1 MIYKGT
7 QIRHIS
13 DVIHQKY
20 FSEFNLLNHLDLEY
34 FSNKKHLEIFRSFI
48 FLQLHLFHSTS
59 FNCLNVA
66 RYKFGA
72 VGRILSNKNSLIEQ
86 FYFFE
91 LRKFSGKIFIFPFR
105 KLLEKIKIH
114 LLQRIHGGTF
124 GNESLLKKTAAER
137 QLQRLRK
144 RKESTSSTTAQQ
156 SRRMD
161 ASTQT
166 IVRLTLVASPL
177 ELKTPSYKLLLIV
190 KVQLRPYLL
199 NYWEGKLKK
208 CHILKVDERNY
219 FGADLSHISRIKKL
233 EKCHIL
239 KVDERNYFGAD
250 LSHILRIKKLKKC
263 HIVKVVERNYF
274 GADLSHILRIKKL
287 KKCHILKVDERNYF
301 GADLSHIYIRILLG
315 REEPYIEKKII
326 VNLLGQKEPYIVKKI
341 IVNLLGQKE
350 PCIVKNNCEFYWA
363 EKSRKEVLSEIN
375 VKLKIEKNNKFL
387 IINEYKNKF
396 MNKEEEN
403 IYSENESNSSE
414 EETDKTN
421 TTETQAGLNKNIEV
435 EKLVEISINT
445 KEDSDST
452 QRINKEKPKEKTIN
466 DKIVTTIGKIII
478 ILLLNNNKIKTE
490 FHVVDK
496 EFPIPRDGILGHH
509 FLLQN
514 NAIIDKQELIQEQR
528 IELNVI
534 KESDL

>member
-1 MIYKGT
+1 TQLPSDRIIGILFDARRCADNAEAWEEADAGVADHQGPEDTAGVPNIFQIKTLRNISIVYIFTITSSPFYIFQLLERGT
-7 QIRHIS
+7 LQIW
-13 DVIHQKY
+13 
-20 FSEFNLLNHLDLEY
+20 
-34 FSNKKHLEIFRSFI
+34 RS
-48 FLQLHLFHSTS
+48 
-59 FNCLNVA
+59 
-66 RYKFGA
+66 
-72 VGRILSNKNSLIEQ
+72 
-86 FYFFE
+86 
-91 LRKFSGKIFIFPFR
+91 RKFSGKIFIFPFR
-105 KLLEKIKIH
+105 KFLEKIKIH

-124 GNESLLKKTAAER
+124 GNESLLKKTVAER

-219 FGADLSHISRIKKL
+219 FGADLSHILRIKKL
-233 EKCHIL
+233 KKCHIIKVDERNYFAADL
-239 KVDERNYFGAD
+239 SHILRIKEVLNLFRLKKCHIIKVDERNYFGAD
-250 LSHILRIKKLKKC
+250 LSHILRIKK
-263 HIVKVVERNYF
+263 
-274 GADLSHILRIKKL
+274 ILFR
-287 KKCHILKVDERNYF
+287 
-301 GADLSHIYIRILLG
+301 
-315 REEPYIEKKII
+315 
-326 VNLLGQKEPYIVKKI
+326 
-341 IVNLLGQKE
+341 
-350 PCIVKNNCEFYWA
+350 
-363 EKSRKEVLSEIN
+363 EIN
-375 VKLKIEKNNKFL
+375 VKLIIEKNNKFL

-421 TTETQAGLNKNIEV
+421 TTETQVGLNKNIEV

-452 QRINKEKPKEKTIN
+452 QRINKEKTKEKTIN

-509 FLLQN
+509 FLIQN

-534 KESDL
+534 KESTQLPSDRIIGILFDARYRANDAMRGKKRMQVQMTNRDLRVPRESLDDI

>member
-1 MIYKGT
+1 MRGKKRMQVQMTNRDLRNIFQIKTLRNISIVYIFTITSNPSYIFQLLERGT
-7 QIRHIS
+7 LQIW
-13 DVIHQKY
+13 
-20 FSEFNLLNHLDLEY
+20 
-34 FSNKKHLEIFRSFI
+34 RS
-48 FLQLHLFHSTS
+48 
-59 FNCLNVA
+59 
-66 RYKFGA
+66 
-72 VGRILSNKNSLIEQ
+72 
-86 FYFFE
+86 
-91 LRKFSGKIFIFPFR
+91 RKFSGKIFIFPFR
-105 KLLEKIKIH
+105 KFLEKIKIH

-124 GNESLLKKTAAER
+124 GNESLLKKTTAER

-144 RKESTSSTTAQQ
+144 KKESTSSTTAQQ

-190 KVQLRPYLL
+190 KAVKTLFIELLGRQRILLGREEPYI
-199 NYWEGKLKK
+199 EKK
-208 CHILKVDERNY
+208 I
-219 FGADLSHISRIKKL
+219 
-233 EKCHIL
+233 
-239 KVDERNYFGAD
+239 
-250 LSHILRIKKLKKC
+250 
-263 HIVKVVERNYF
+263 IVN
-274 GADLSHILRIKKL
+274 
-287 KKCHILKVDERNYF
+287 
-301 GADLSHIYIRILLG
+301 LLG

-326 VNLLGQKEPYIVKKI
+326 VNLLGQKEP
-341 IVNLLGQKE
+341 
-350 PCIVKNNCEFYWA
+350 
-363 EKSRKEVLSEIN
+363 EIN

-403 IYSENESNSSE
+403 SYSENESNSSE
-414 EETDKTN
+414 EETDK
-421 TTETQAGLNKNIEV
+421 QIQPKLKQNIS
-435 EKLVEISINT
+435 KRKIKKINL
-445 KEDSDST
+445 KA
-452 QRINKEKPKEKTIN
+452 IN

>member
-1 MIYKGT
+1 MRGKKRMQVQMTNRDLRNIF
-7 QIRHIS
+7 QIKTLRNIS
-13 DVIHQKY
+13 IVYI
-20 FSEFNLLNHLDLEY
+20 FTIT
-34 FSNKKHLEIFRSFI
+34 SNP
-48 FLQLHLFHSTS
+48 STS

-72 VGRILSNKNSLIEQ
+72 VENFREKYLFFHFENSS
-86 FYFFE
+86 
-91 LRKFSGKIFIFPFR
+91 K
-105 KLLEKIKIH
+105 KIKIH

-124 GNESLLKKTAAER
+124 GNESLLKKTTAER

-219 FGADLSHISRIKKL
+219 FGADLSHI
-233 EKCHIL
+233 
-239 KVDERNYFGAD
+239 
-250 LSHILRIKKLKKC
+250 LRIKKLKKC

-287 KKCHILKVDERNYF
+287 KKCHIIKVDERNYF
-301 GADLSHIYIRILLG
+301 GADLSHILRIKKRILLG
-315 REEPYIEKKII
+315 QKEPYIEKKII
-326 VNLLGQKEPYIVKKI
+326 VNLLGQKEPYI
-341 IVNLLGQKE
+341 E
-350 PCIVKNNCEFYWA
+350 KNNCEFIGPKRA
-363 EKSRKEVLSEIN
+363 ILFREIN
-375 VKLKIEKNNKFL
+375 VKLIIEKNNKFL

-421 TTETQAGLNKNIEV
+421 TTETQVELNKNIEV

-452 QRINKEKPKEKTIN
+452 QRINKEKPKEKSLQNISKRKIKKINLKAIN

>member
-48 FLQLHLFHSTS
+48 FFTTTSIPFYIFQLLERGTLQIWRS
-59 FNCLNVA
+59 
-66 RYKFGA
+66 
-72 VGRILSNKNSLIEQ
+72 
-86 FYFFE
+86 
-91 LRKFSGKIFIFPFR
+91 RKFSGKIFIFPFR
-105 KLLEKIKIH
+105 KFLEKFKIH

-124 GNESLLKKTAAER
+124 GNESLLKKTTAER

-144 RKESTSSTTAQQ
+144 KKESTSSTTAQQ

-161 ASTQT
+161 TSTQT
-166 IVRLTLVASPL
+166 IVRLALVASPL

-219 FGADLSHISRIKKL
+219 FGADLSHILRIKKL
-233 EKCHIL
+233 KKCHIL

-263 HIVKVVERNYF
+263 HIIKVDERNYF
-274 GADLSHILRIKKL
+274 GADLSHILRIKK
-287 KKCHILKVDERNYF
+287 
-301 GADLSHIYIRILLG
+301 RILLG
-315 REEPYIEKKII
+315 QKEPYIEKKII
-326 VNLLGQKEPYIVKKI
+326 VNLLGQKEP
-341 IVNLLGQKE
+341 
-350 PCIVKNNCEFYWA
+350 
-363 EKSRKEVLSEIN
+363 EIN
-375 VKLKIEKNNKFL
+375 VKLIIEKNNKFL

-421 TTETQAGLNKNIEV
+421 TTETQVELNKNIEV

-452 QRINKEKPKEKTIN
+452 QRINKEKPKEKSLQNISKRKIKKINLKAIN

-534 KESDL
+534 KETDGQQPSITTAERNKNAGTIITPKASSPVCPYPIENNNT

>member
-1 MIYKGT
+1 MRGKKRMQVQMT
-7 QIRHIS
+7 NR
-13 DVIHQKY
+13 DLRKY
-20 FSEFNLLNHLDLEY
+20 FDRLY
-34 FSNKKHLEIFRSFI
+34 
-48 FLQLHLFHSTS
+48 FLQLNLFHSTS

-105 KLLEKIKIH
+105 KFLEKFKIH

-208 CHILKVDERNY
+208 CHIIKVDERNY
-219 FGADLSHISRIKKL
+219 L
-233 EKCHIL
+233 
-239 KVDERNYFGAD
+239 
-250 LSHILRIKKLKKC
+250 
-263 HIVKVVERNYF
+263 

-301 GADLSHIYIRILLG
+301 GADLSHILRI
-315 REEPYIEKKII
+315 KK
-326 VNLLGQKEPYIVKKI
+326 
-341 IVNLLGQKE
+341 
-350 PCIVKNNCEFYWA
+350 A
-363 EKSRKEVLSEIN
+363 EKVPYFKS
-375 VKLKIEKNNKFL
+375 
-387 IINEYKNKF
+387 
-396 MNKEEEN
+396 
-403 IYSENESNSSE
+403 
-414 EETDKTN
+414 
-421 TTETQAGLNKNIEV
+421 
-435 EKLVEISINT
+435 
-445 KEDSDST
+445 
-452 QRINKEKPKEKTIN
+452 
-466 DKIVTTIGKIII
+466 
-478 ILLLNNNKIKTE
+478 
-490 FHVVDK
+490 
-496 EFPIPRDGILGHH
+496 
-509 FLLQN
+509 
-514 NAIIDKQELIQEQR
+514 
-528 IELNVI
+528 
-534 KESDL
+534 

>member
-1 MIYKGT
+1 MRGKKRMQVQMT
-7 QIRHIS
+7 NR
-13 DVIHQKY
+13 DLRKY
-20 FSEFNLLNHLDLEY
+20 FDRLY
-34 FSNKKHLEIFRSFI
+34 

-105 KLLEKIKIH
+105 KFLEKIKIH

-166 IVRLTLVASPL
+166 IVRLALVASPL

-190 KVQLRPYLL
+190 KAVKTLFIELL
-199 NYWEGKLKK
+199 G
-208 CHILKVDERNY
+208 RQ
-219 FGADLSHISRIKKL
+219 
-233 EKCHIL
+233 
-239 KVDERNYFGAD
+239 
-250 LSHILRIKKLKKC
+250 
-263 HIVKVVERNYF
+263 
-274 GADLSHILRIKKL
+274 
-287 KKCHILKVDERNYF
+287 
-301 GADLSHIYIRILLG
+301 RILLG

-326 VNLLGQKEPYIVKKI
+326 VNLLGQKEPYIEKNNCEFIGPKRAVYC
-341 IVNLLGQKE
+341 E
-350 PCIVKNNCEFYWA
+350 NNCEFYWA
-363 EKSRKEVLSEIN
+363 EKSRKEVLSCLKKYLTEIN
-375 VKLKIEKNNKFL
+375 
-387 IINEYKNKF
+387 
-396 MNKEEEN
+396 EEEN

-421 TTETQAGLNKNIEV
+421 TTKTQVGLNKNIEV

-445 KEDSDST
+445 KEGSDST
-452 QRINKEKPKEKTIN
+452 QRINKEKTKEKSLL
-466 DKIVTTIGKIII
+466 DTTVREDSNTG
-478 ILLLNNNKIKTE
+478 
-490 FHVVDK
+490 
-496 EFPIPRDGILGHH
+496 
-509 FLLQN
+509 
-514 NAIIDKQELIQEQR
+514 KQELIQEQR

>member
-13 DVIHQKY
+13 DVIHQKYFSEFNLLNYLDLEY

-48 FLQLHLFHSTS
+48 FFTTTSNPFYIFQLLERGTLQIWRS
-59 FNCLNVA
+59 
-66 RYKFGA
+66 
-72 VGRILSNKNSLIEQ
+72 
-86 FYFFE
+86 
-91 LRKFSGKIFIFPFR
+91 RKFSGKIFIFPFR
-105 KLLEKIKIH
+105 KFLGKIKIH

-124 GNESLLKKTAAER
+124 GDESLLKKTTAER

-166 IVRLTLVASPL
+166 IVRLALVASPL

-219 FGADLSHISRIKKL
+219 FGADLSHILRIKKL
-233 EKCHIL
+233 KKCHIL

-250 LSHILRIKKLKKC
+250 LSHISRIKKLEKC
-263 HIVKVVERNYF
+263 HILKVDERNYF

-326 VNLLGQKEPYIVKKI
+326 VNLLGQKEPYIVKKM

-363 EKSRKEVLSEIN
+363 EKSQ
-375 VKLKIEKNNKFL
+375 
-387 IINEYKNKF
+387 
-396 MNKEEEN
+396 EEN
-403 IYSENESNSSE
+403 SYSENESNSSE

-421 TTETQAGLNKNIEV
+421 TTETQVELNKNIEV

-452 QRINKEKPKEKTIN
+452 QRINKEKTKEKTIN